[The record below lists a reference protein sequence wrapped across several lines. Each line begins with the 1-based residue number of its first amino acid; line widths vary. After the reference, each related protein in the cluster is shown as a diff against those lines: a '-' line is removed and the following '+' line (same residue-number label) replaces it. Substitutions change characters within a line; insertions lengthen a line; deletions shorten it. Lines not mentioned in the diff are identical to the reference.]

1 MHGQQ
6 TMPGQIQKKRE
17 REGTLSRI
25 KDKASRLSPPPSF
38 TAWCLNP
45 TPARQISLEL
55 ALFPWASDL
64 DPASHGARMHSL
76 CPGIMTAATE
86 AQADKTW
93 WMQIVCGV
101 TDSFVYSGMVPSGGA
116 ALCNPFVW
124 EEPKEGERKKKGRK
138 RGRRSYRR
146 ALWRIKKKNRAT
158 RLRAAARRVHFSLQS
173 GGKRKEIGM
182 RGSEKGQNNKVSSEQ
197 RGDRKDAFSTF
208 PVSLILRLLSRGCGI
223 YASPWHT
230 DKACLILSM
239 ATERGD

>member
-1 MHGQQ
+1 
-6 TMPGQIQKKRE
+6 MPGQIQKKRE

-76 CPGIMTAATE
+76 CPGVSWLLPRRPRQIRHDECRLFAVWQTHSFTVGWCLQEGRLCAT
-86 AQADKTW
+86 
-93 WMQIVCGV
+93 
-101 TDSFVYSGMVPSGGA
+101 PSS
-116 ALCNPFVW
+116 
-124 EEPKEGERKKKGRK
+124 ERNRRKAREKKGRK